1 MAENYSNEDQKG
13 VIELLKQ
20 SDQKA
25 FNILFRLYSARVYH
39 FSYSY
44 LKSMEEAEEIV
55 QDTFIKIWEN
65 RATIDPSYSFSGF
78 IFTVAHHLILNRI
91 RKIRNE
97 NHCKAVLA
105 VNSVNTQNETEEKV
119 LHAELERVQQAALTE
134 LPPRRK
140 MIYQM
145 IREEG
150 MTYKQVAEQL
160 NISVKTVESQMTE
173 AIKHFRAKLSL

>member
-1 MAENYSNEDQKG
+1 MTENSHADHKE

-25 FNILFRLYSARVYH
+25 FNTLFRLYSAKVYH

-44 LKSMEEAEEIV
+44 LKSTAEAEEIV
-55 QDTFIKIWEN
+55 QDTFIKIWEK
-65 RATIDPSYSFSGF
+65 RETINTAYSFSGF
-78 IFTVAHHLILNRI
+78 VFTVAHHLILNRI

-97 NHCKAVLA
+97 NQCKAMLA
-105 VNSVNTQNETEEKV
+105 KDGILIKNETEEKI
-119 LHAELERVQQAALTE
+119 LHAELEKVQQAALTE

-140 MIYQM
+140 IIYQM
-145 IREEG
+145 IREDG